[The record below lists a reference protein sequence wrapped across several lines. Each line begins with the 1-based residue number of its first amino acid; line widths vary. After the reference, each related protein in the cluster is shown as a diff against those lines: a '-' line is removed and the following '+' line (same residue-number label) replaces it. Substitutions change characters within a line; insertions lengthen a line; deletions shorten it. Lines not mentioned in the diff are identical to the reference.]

1 MPFETG
7 FSRPSWP
14 AKLLRNCVS
23 RRKTFAF
30 GRCWSWCSQGLQGET
45 RLVKFLPLLPR
56 FAVIVQFC
64 PCVLNPSVIHL
75 KSSVIVYL
83 YQLNVAPQIFF
94 PAHNEFPRN
103 NFITNNHLDHA
114 SELPLLFLFESERRH
129 LAGEPR
135 LRVLSGPEVQHKLK
149 TCRLDEMLHLYTLV
163 SHESPVICAKMQCFS
178 I

>member
-1 MPFETG
+1 MASQAPPQLCFTKENLCFWQMLELV
-7 FSRPSWP
+7 FSRLAGRDSVSEIPTTPSSICGDRSVLSLCFKP
-14 AKLLRNCVS
+14 ICV
-23 RRKTFAF
+23 
-30 GRCWSWCSQGLQGET
+30 
-45 RLVKFLPLLPR
+45 
-56 FAVIVQFC
+56 
-64 PCVLNPSVIHL
+64 

-103 NFITNNHLDHA
+103 IFITNNHLDHA
-114 SELPLLFLFESERRH
+114 GELPLLFLFESERRH

-163 SHESPVICAKMQCFS
+163 SHESPVICAQMQCFS